1 MPESIRIAVMA
12 DIHSNYEA
20 FKTCV
25 NKTEKTGIC
34 NYIFLGDYLGD
45 MAYPQ
50 KTLQLMQYL
59 KEKYNCVF
67 IRGNKEEYWINHR
80 KNKDEKWE
88 LGNSGSG
95 MLCYNYENL
104 FDEDIDFFEKI
115 PISLTIKYEGYPEFT
130 VCHGSPFRV
139 NQSMR
144 SDHNYIDE
152 LTAKLPTKLTICGHS
167 HYREDYIRNNNRV
180 INPGS
185 VGLPLG
191 CGRAVAQFMI
201 LNGHG
206 GLWEPEFLSLP
217 YDIEKTI
224 AEMDEEKL
232 YEKAPCWYK
241 MTKHMLMTGDNLYVA
256 AIRKAKEL
264 YFNDTGITIWKDFPE
279 EYWERALGEFG
290 I

>member
-1 MPESIRIAVMA
+1 MPENIRIAVMA

-25 NKTEKTGIC
+25 DKTEKTGIC

-45 MAYPQ
+45 MACPQ
-50 KTLQLMQYL
+50 KTLRLIRYL
-59 KEKYNCVF
+59 KDKYNCVF
-67 IRGNKEEYWINHR
+67 IRGNKEEYWINRR
-80 KNKDEKWE
+80 KSKNEKWV

-95 MLCYNYENL
+95 MLCYNYDNL
-104 FDEDIDFFEKI
+104 SDEDIDLFEKM
-115 PISLTIKYEGYPEFT
+115 PISLTIKYDGYPEFT

-144 SDHNYIDE
+144 SDRDYIDE

-167 HYREDYIRNNNRV
+167 HYREDYIRNSNRV

-191 CGRAVAQFMI
+191 CGKAEAQFMI
-201 LNGHG
+201 LNGSV
-206 GLWEPEFLSLP
+206 GLWEPELLSLQ

-224 AEMDEEKL
+224 SEMDEEKL
-232 YEKAPCWYK
+232 FLKAPCWYK
-241 MTKHMLMTGDNLYVA
+241 MTKHMLMTGKNLYVEV
-256 AIRKAKEL
+256 INKANEL
-264 YFNDTGITIWKDFPE
+264 YFKDTGVNTWKDFPE
-279 EYWERALGEFG
+279 EYWEKAIAEFG

>member
-12 DIHSNYEA
+12 DIHSNCEA

-25 NKTEKTGIC
+25 DETEKAGIC
-34 NYIFLGDYLGD
+34 SYIFLGDYLGD
-45 MAYPQ
+45 MACPQ
-50 KTLQLMQYL
+50 KTMRLIRCL

-104 FDEDIDFFEKI
+104 SDEDIDFFEEM

-191 CGRAVAQFMI
+191 GGRAAAQFMI

-206 GLWEPEFLSLP
+206 GLWKPEFISLP

-224 AEMDEEKL
+224 SEMDEEKL

-256 AIRKAKEL
+256 AIRKANEL
-264 YFNDTGITIWKDFPE
+264 YFNDTGVTIWKDFPE
-279 EYWERALGEFG
+279 EYWERALGELG